1 MKVNVLAKNYSE
13 FFQREKINEINSIT
27 ITHLCYQLYLFVR
40 DHNNMVCWCELCQGL
55 INIITVLNLRN
66 YENLLDIILKY
77 DGEIDFLNFDID
89 FSILYF
95 LSACDEKNK
104 RMNCGHLQMT
114 KQQYNKSI
122 CGFKNRSDLLF
133 FLLNNLL
140 SIKYSEYLYCQRSRR
155 ECHICSICTIFIT
168 LKTKF

>member
-27 ITHLCYQLYLFVR
+27 ITHLCYQLHLFVR

-66 YENLLDIILKY
+66 YENLLHIILKY

-89 FSILYF
+89 FSIL
-95 LSACDEKNK
+95 
-104 RMNCGHLQMT
+104 
-114 KQQYNKSI
+114 
-122 CGFKNRSDLLF
+122 
-133 FLLNNLL
+133 
-140 SIKYSEYLYCQRSRR
+140 
-155 ECHICSICTIFIT
+155 
-168 LKTKF
+168 